1 MYVNY
6 AFGTI
11 FTIEAAMKIFAY
23 RRNYFRDA
31 WNKFDFTV
39 VILTWFV
46 VIIMS
51 FELPT
56 DVSILGT
63 IGRTLRIGRV
73 FRLSKRV
80 QAIQVI
86 LMTLIEAVPSI
97 SALGILLG
105 LLFFLYSII
114 GMSQFCFMRLEGEL
128 NYHVNFQS
136 FMNGVLLLMRNATG
150 EAWDSIMFD
159 YMRLPSILF

>member
-1 MYVNY
+1 MSVV
-6 AFGTI
+6 FGTI
-11 FTIEAAMKIFAY
+11 FTIEAIMKIIAY

-39 VILTWFV
+39 VILTWLV

-51 FELPT
+51 FELPF

-63 IGRTLRIGRV
+63 IARTLRIGRV

-80 QAIQVI
+80 EAIQVI
-86 LMTLIEAVPSI
+86 LLTLMEAVPSI

-114 GMSQFCFMRLEGEL
+114 GMSFFSFVRYGGEL
-128 NYHVNFQS
+128 NYHVNF
-136 FMNGVLLLMRNATG
+136 
-150 EAWDSIMFD
+150 
-159 YMRLPSILF
+159 

>member
-1 MYVNY
+1 VSVV
-6 AFGTI
+6 FGTI
-11 FTIEAAMKIFAY
+11 FTIEAIMKIIAY

-39 VILTWFV
+39 VILTWLV

-51 FELPT
+51 FELPF

-63 IGRTLRIGRV
+63 IARTLRIGRV

-80 QAIQVI
+80 EAIQVI
-86 LMTLIEAVPSI
+86 LLTLMEAVPSI

-114 GMSQFCFMRLEGEL
+114 GMSFFSFVRYGCEL
-128 NYHVNFQS
+128 NYHVNF
-136 FMNGVLLLMRNATG
+136 
-150 EAWDSIMFD
+150 
-159 YMRLPSILF
+159 